1 MRFTTDSYEDCS
13 DQITTEI
20 KRSYK
25 LHTTNYAAALM
36 QGKKVTIDSFNE
48 NQIDDAIQYLNR
60 RMSLISEEMQPYFL
74 NQYSNPTNV

>member
-1 MRFTTDSYEDCS
+1 
-13 DQITTEI
+13 
-20 KRSYK
+20 
-25 LHTTNYAAALM
+25 M

-74 NQYSNPTNV
+74 NQYSNPTNI